1 MMKKGVIT
9 VYFSLIFLLL
19 LSFLLA
25 LLETDRLYVIKTEG
39 QRYADMAAEMV
50 FAGYI
55 QPLADNYHLFGVYHD
70 ENGSQLDKFDAYLK
84 LNLEESDGNKRLF
97 RLYGS
102 AEETKAAVS
111 AYFKDDNWKAL
122 MEQVKVYEELSAI
135 QRGKD
140 TLSQVLSNFSGTDA
154 DETVKDY
161 CGQLTVQGER
171 MEEAEKEAEN
181 RENGREEV
189 EGIEGKDT
197 GKTAEDPRKGIS
209 RWLKGGLLKLVMGS
223 QTVSDSKIST
233 SGCSWQTSEEK
244 KKGVMTGFD
253 EYREVAAAVKN
264 QTWMSQ
270 VESALKNQGDKM
282 LLNMY
287 ISELFK
293 SLKNSQGT
301 DGKPKNTALQYEIEY
316 IVFGHQ
322 TDRENLESAM
332 TACFTMR
339 TILNLA
345 YLYLSPDKGADLQT
359 VVNGLTAAEMI
370 PVAGEVIKLLLMVC
384 WASAEAVVDCAG
396 LAEGGKVPLMK
407 DRNSWNMSLNQLLH
421 VASDGGRASDYFKS
435 GDKGLDYDQYLL
447 LMLLLTPTEKK
458 IIRMTQLIENNIWLV
473 SGYENFK
480 LKNCAVGADFSGTI
494 GVESYFW
501 QSPKHIQYNFHTEYS
516 Y

>member
-9 VYFSLIFLLL
+9 VYFSLIFMLL

-25 LLETDRLYVIKTEG
+25 LLETDRLYVMKTEG
-39 QRYADMAAEMV
+39 ERYADMAAEMV

-55 QPLADNYHLFGVYHD
+55 QPLADNYHLFGVYHGD
-70 ENGSQLDKFDAYLK
+70 GGSQLDKFDAYLK
-84 LNLEESDGNKRLF
+84 LNLEESAENKRLF
-97 RLYGS
+97 RLYGT
-102 AEETKAAVS
+102 ADETEAFVS
-111 AYFKDDNWKAL
+111 AYFKDDNWKSL

-135 QRGKD
+135 QQGKD
-140 TLSQVLSNFSGTDA
+140 ALSQVLSGFSGTDA
-154 DETVKDY
+154 DETVRDY

-171 MEEAEKEAEN
+171 LEEAREEAEKG
-181 RENGREEV
+181 ENGQEQVKET
-189 EGIEGKDT
+189 EDT

-209 RWLKGGLLKLVMGS
+209 RWLKSGLLKLVMGN
-223 QTVSDSKIST
+223 QKVSDRKIST
-233 SGCSWQTSEEK
+233 SGCSWQTLEEK
-244 KKGVMTGFD
+244 KKSVLTGFD
-253 EYREVAAAVKN
+253 EYREVAASVKN
-264 QTWMSQ
+264 QTLMSQ

-282 LLNMY
+282 ILNMY

-293 SLKNSQGT
+293 SLKNSSGT
-301 DGKPKNTALQYEIEY
+301 DGKPKDTALQYEIEY

-322 TDRENLESAM
+322 TDKENLESAV

-345 YLYLSPDKGADLQT
+345 YLYLSPDKSADLQT

-370 PVAGEVIKLLLMVC
+370 PIAGEVMKLLLMVC

-421 VASDGGRASDYFKS
+421 VASDGGKASDYFKS

-480 LKNCAVGADFSGTI
+480 LKNCAAGADFSGTI

-501 QSPKHIQYNFHTEYS
+501 QYPKRIQYHFHTEYS